1 MVTIRSKRTAA
12 IDSTLVEK
20 DTTRERRSHYQA
32 KHKFNNFRIALKNI
46 QFQITAK
53 SLPSLGHR
61 FQVDPLLKS
70 QKHITQI
77 PRMRHIAN
85 KAKGA
90 IIAGVPVEVTVV
102 IAELG
107 G

>member
-1 MVTIRSKRTAA
+1 M
-12 IDSTLVEK
+12 
-20 DTTRERRSHYQA
+20 
-32 KHKFNNFRIALKNI
+32 
-46 QFQITAK
+46 
-53 SLPSLGHR
+53 
-61 FQVDPLLKS
+61 KS

-77 PRMRHIAN
+77 PRVRHTVN

-107 G
+107 GGGDVVVVVIAELGGGGDVVVVIV